1 MHGTNGRGVQVV
13 LNSLAEEK
21 LQASLR
27 CLARHGRFLEI
38 GKYDLSN
45 NTPLG
50 MALFLKNVS
59 FHGILLDAIFEEDN
73 PEWVQVSE
81 LLTDGI
87 KSGKCK
93 LLFRFF
99 ILHQTVLNSI
109 PFTGF
114 IDIGSVSV
122 LQRNKNRLYGTINA
136 LKYPVQQRSFE
147 SSQIVGS
154 NHLLQQNNSTT

>member
-73 PEWVQVSE
+73 PEWIQVSE
-81 LLTDGI
+81 LLTNGI
-87 KSGKCK
+87 KSGHYFVLYSYDSHSNVSK
-93 LLFRFF
+93 L
-99 ILHQTVLNSI
+99 HSI
-109 PFTGF
+109 FWC
-114 IDIGSVSV
+114 
-122 LQRNKNRLYGTINA
+122 N
-136 LKYPVQQRSFE
+136 
-147 SSQIVGS
+147 
-154 NHLLQQNNSTT
+154 

>member
-1 MHGTNGRGVQVV
+1 MHRTNGRGVHVV

-50 MALFLKNVS
+50 LALFLRNVS

-73 PEWVQVSE
+73 PEWIEVSKLFKE
-81 LLTDGI
+81 GI
-87 KSGKCK
+87 KSG
-93 LLFRFF
+93 
-99 ILHQTVLNSI
+99 N
-109 PFTGF
+109 
-114 IDIGSVSV
+114 
-122 LQRNKNRLYGTINA
+122 
-136 LKYPVQQRSFE
+136 
-147 SSQIVGS
+147 
-154 NHLLQQNNSTT
+154 